1 MVGPMPVSAHIDTT
15 TLAASDAHA
24 ITATS
29 ILDAVATVRWSI
41 NRNQVT
47 FEKSDSH
54 TLSLYLSGGETSHR
68 TDRPGMTGGPGLL
81 CMMPQGQ
88 ETRWSI
94 NGPIEF
100 AHLYVT
106 DDMLRQYGA
115 RHFDCDARRID
126 LKEIVYADDPAMTC
140 LLGRYFTL
148 CETPG
153 AHPAL
158 LGEEVL
164 FSILDRLVTCYNG
177 YTRKPVAV
185 TGGLSTHHRRRVRD
199 LIGSALES
207 PLSIATLAAAVNLS
221 PHHFARMF
229 KESFGVSPAQY
240 ILQARISHA
249 KQLLQGD
256 DTLASIAAQTGF
268 SQQSHM
274 TMQFRRATGATPAHY
289 RQVMKEA

>member
-1 MVGPMPVSAHIDTT
+1 MPTSPHIDTT
-15 TLAASDAHA
+15 TLAASDAQA
-24 ITATS
+24 ITATR
-29 ILDAVATVRWSI
+29 ILDTVATVRWSI
-41 NRNQVT
+41 DRNRVT
-47 FEKSDSH
+47 YEKADSH
-54 TLSLYLSGGETSHR
+54 TLSLYLSGGQTSHR
-68 TDRPGMTGGPGLL
+68 ADRPGVTGGPGLL

-126 LKEIVYADDPAMTC
+126 LQETVYAYDPAMTR
-140 LLGRYFTL
+140 LLGCYFTL
-148 CETPG
+148 SETPG

-158 LGEEVL
+158 LGEEIL
-164 FSILDRLVTCYNG
+164 FGILDRLVTRYNG
-177 YTRKPVAV
+177 YEQTPVAV
-185 TGGLSTHHRRRVRD
+185 TGGLSTHHRRKVRD
-199 LIGSALES
+199 LINSALDT
-207 PLSIATLAAAVNLS
+207 PLSIAKLAAAVGLS

-240 ILQARISHA
+240 ILQARINRA
-249 KQLLQGD
+249 KRLLQGQ

-274 TMQFRRATGATPAHY
+274 TMQFKRATGVTPAQY
-289 RQVMKEA
+289 RQVMREA